1 MHDLL
6 KVLYFTAAD
15 WLYIYVAQITGLFK
29 RGKAYDY
36 SMPKNPTGIAVV
48 IIPGIYEPWQFMLPL
63 TRRLF
68 SAGHPIYI
76 VEGLGYNVG
85 SIPKM
90 AEIVRDYI
98 AKLPVKEVAIV
109 AHSKGGLIAKYL
121 LANYNQNDR
130 VKQAVTL
137 NTPFSG
143 SIYAAFAP
151 IWGVRVFSPRSK
163 LLRQLLLNAV
173 VNARITSVYSRYD
186 ANIPEG
192 SFLQGATNIKI
203 DTIGHFRIIKNEQA
217 QNAVI
222 QALAPKA

>member
-1 MHDLL
+1 MPNIF
-6 KVLYFTAAD
+6 KIIYFTIAD
-15 WLYIYVAQITGLFK
+15 WWYIYFAQLTGLFK
-29 RGKAYDY
+29 RSKAYDY
-36 SMPKNPTGIAVV
+36 TSPQNPKGMPVV

-68 SAGHPIYI
+68 NAGHPIYI

-85 SIPKM
+85 NIPKM
-90 AEIVRDYI
+90 AEIVRNYI
-98 AKLPVKEVAIV
+98 AELPAKEVAIV

-121 LANYNQNDR
+121 LTHYNQDDR
-130 VKQAVTL
+130 VKQVVTL

-151 IWGVRVFSPRSK
+151 IWGVRAFSPRNK
-163 LLRQLLLNAV
+163 LLRQLLMNVV
-173 VNARITSVYSRYD
+173 VNNRITSVYSRYD

-203 DTIGHFRIIKNEQA
+203 DTIGHFRIIKNEHA
-217 QNAVI
+217 QRAVLKVLEPT
-222 QALAPKA
+222 A